1 MKITMRAI
9 RDFCGTDFYNRGS
22 LIMNRGVSAALP
34 FTRAI
39 AAMKHR

>member
-1 MKITMRAI
+1 MKITMRTI

-34 FTRAI
+34 SIRMI
-39 AAMKHR
+39 AAMVHR